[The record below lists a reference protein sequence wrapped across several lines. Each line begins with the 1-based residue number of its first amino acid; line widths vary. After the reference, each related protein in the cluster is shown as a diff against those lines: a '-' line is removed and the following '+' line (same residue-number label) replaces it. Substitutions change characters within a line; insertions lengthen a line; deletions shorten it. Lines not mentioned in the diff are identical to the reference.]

1 MAEGKIIITA
11 TNNTKEGFDSIK
23 KDVSGLNTTLSGISK
38 NLKGAFTFTAIT
50 AGVTALVKSLEGC
63 VSEFVEAERVAL
75 RFDKTFENVKGSLRT
90 TAGELSIYADNLEQ
104 ATFFTAEAVLEAGQL
119 LAATGKLT
127 DEGLYRAI
135 DASAD
140 LAEAMGQDITSAA
153 SQLARALQ
161 DPESGLRSLRSAG
174 ISFND
179 EQEALIKNLIESGRE
194 LEAQDI
200 ILKEVEKRYQGVA
213 KAVADTPMG
222 TLDAIKDTWGALKED
237 IGGGIVDMLGPVF
250 DWVLDKLT
258 AIKWALQ
265 GDEIAEDIKLILK
278 AGEIADSSQKA
289 VVQNVLNRI
298 EQEAKASVAYLEE
311 DYNYLEEF
319 IKEKLAIKTP
329 SGYYVY
335 NESRMA
341 PKEGDVLYDQYQ
353 LLKTSLGLNNI
364 ELSLTSDG
372 KLETKL
378 EDIIARHLEGIS
390 QTYGIEDYYD
400 YTLLSGLIRQFDRD
414 TTPTYEEQASLT
426 DTEVDNESLE
436 NVAESLD
443 DVLSEIQRAIGG
455 TDKGRELQ
463 ILTELDNVYAL
474 YEKLLTLDVE
484 NKDDLI
490 TGLEEAFF
498 KLVSELEELT
508 NTSIL
513 PTIEVNEGTSTTG
526 LTSKDGTYNFA
537 NINTQNL
544 AALSQAERLK
554 NAKAE
559 AAAYKAQLDAEKEA
573 AEKNKPYNYANINTQ
588 NLANIARAE
597 YMRGLYA
604 EAEKAMA
611 DRKAATAPDTSE
623 LDKILELFKTTS
635 YGRENT
641 LLEEKALIE
650 GYIESAEEYE
660 AKTAEETLLQSQ
672 ILLGL
677 EEILADI
684 DEEIEGI
691 RAERGKEPA
700 TDPNSLP
707 EPTFWENLGNEFN
720 SIWADFSEPVNS
732 VAQLTD
738 SLTGGFGSLLSAM
751 GPLTDIIFSTNP
763 LLTMLAEIIDS
774 FVSTLAPM
782 ITTVLAPITDTLRLI
797 GSTLANLFIPIFN
810 ALYPAIHSVAQIITQ
825 ALIPV
830 FDLLAMLL
838 NTIAPILSAISGI
851 VGMVADAFQWLYEP
865 VAWIGDLF
873 GYVGEVL
880 STFATNVGVLLH
892 NITHWFSPKE
902 YEAYISYEDY
912 KKQREQARE
921 DAYNQ
926 YPTLDYSTQLAT
938 QNASYT
944 GGNTIT
950 INIFQQAPVV
960 GDGGMSEFALM
971 IRDKFEE
978 LDYFGR

>member
-237 IGGGIVDMLGPVF
+237 IGSGIVDMLGPVF

-414 TTPTYEEQASLT
+414 NTPNSGNKKETDILKEIKEAIQGT
-426 DTEVDNESLE
+426 DTGKELE
-436 NVAESLD
+436 LTAEL
-443 DVLSEIQRAIGG
+443 QRALNLY
-455 TDKGRELQ
+455 DK
-463 ILTELDNVYAL
+463 A
-474 YEKLLTLDVE
+474 LTLDNNE
-484 NKDDLI
+484 TLLKGLDELI
-490 TGLEEAFF
+490 LEIRT
-498 KLVSELEELT
+498 ELNNLQNPQKQT
-508 NTSIL
+508 NTSRVLSSDEMLNAIIL
-513 PTIEVNEGTSTTG
+513 GG
-526 LTSKDGTYNFA
+526 LARAEETKKAQTEAA
-537 NINTQNL
+537 NRM
-544 AALSQAERLK
+544 AEI
-554 NAKAE
+554 KAE
-559 AAAYKAQLDAEKEA
+559 KAA
-573 AEKNKPYNYANINTQ
+573 AEKA
-588 NLANIARAE
+588 LADAIAENDNFIENSIILAQAAQAELRRARE
-597 YMRGLYA
+597 EEAKALMDDRR
-604 EAEKAMA
+604 AEKAA
-611 DRKAATAPDTSE
+611 ENEDFE
-623 LDKILELFKTTS
+623 KIFSDIMSIYSGTS
-635 YGRENT
+635 YGKTDALIAEKN
-641 LLEEKALIE
+641 LLEEYM
-650 GYIESAEEYE
+650 GYVLNFE
-660 AKTAEETLLQSQ
+660 ATTAEERLLQAKIMTAFS
-672 ILLGL
+672 GL
-677 EEILADI
+677 IADI
-684 DEEIEGI
+684 DTQLNPPET
-691 RAERGKEPA
+691 EPE
-700 TDPNSLP
+700 TPK

-810 ALYPAIHSVAQIITQ
+810 ALYPAIHSVAQIIMQ
-825 ALIPV
+825 SLIPV
-830 FDLLAMLL
+830 FDLLAMIL
-838 NTIAPILSAISGI
+838 NATAPILSAISGI